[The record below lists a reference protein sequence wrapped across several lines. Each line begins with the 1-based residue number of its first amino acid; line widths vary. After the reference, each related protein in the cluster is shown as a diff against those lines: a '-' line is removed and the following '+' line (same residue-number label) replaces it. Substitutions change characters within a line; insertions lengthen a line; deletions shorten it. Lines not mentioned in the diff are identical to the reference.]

1 MAKNA
6 QEFKQEIEQVL
17 NVVRGGL
24 AMHGGNVEVVD
35 ADPVTGRVGVRFQG
49 SCVGCPASDMTFHA
63 GIEEV
68 LFEMIPEVKEVVQV
82 P

>member
-6 QEFKQEIEQVL
+6 EEFKQEIEQVL

-24 AMHGGNVEVVD
+24 AMHGGNVEVVN
-35 ADPVTGRVGVRFQG
+35 ADPATGKVDLRFKG
-49 SCVGCPASDMTFHA
+49 ACVGCPASDMTFHA

-68 LFEMIPEVKEVVQV
+68 LFEMIPEVKEVVLV
-82 P
+82 